1 MGAAEGA
8 AAPTG
13 ASQVDPSYGSS
24 GSWLARGTVP
34 PLASASYP
42 SHGATAAGAA
52 GAAGAGGSGGAE
64 ADKGGALLE
73 GAPAKAL
80 DDSGT
85 EEDEDAVPGTPPD
98 GESYPD
104 EGDDEGGP
112 NKRRCRGW

>member
-1 MGAAEGA
+1 MGGAEGA
-8 AAPTG
+8 AAPPG

-34 PLASASYP
+34 PIASASYP
-42 SHGATAAGAA
+42 PQGATAGAA
-52 GAAGAGGSGGAE
+52 GAAGSGGSGGAE
-64 ADKGGALLE
+64 ADKGGAPLE

-80 DDSGT
+80 DDSDT

-112 NKRRCRGW
+112 NKRPCRGW

>member
-1 MGAAEGA
+1 MGGTEGA
-8 AAPTG
+8 AAPPG

-34 PLASASYP
+34 PIASASYP
-42 SHGATAAGAA
+42 SHGATAGAA
-52 GAAGAGGSGGAE
+52 GAAGSGGAE
-64 ADKGGALLE
+64 ADKGGAQLE

-80 DDSGT
+80 DDSDT

-104 EGDDEGGP
+104 EGGP